1 MNPITRTMAP
11 LDLFG
16 EETGFEVVECKSKTL
31 ADLILNVHY
40 ARRMPPVSYGFLLRI
55 DGVESGCVTF
65 GMPAS
70 PNVAMGICNGKY
82 MKNVLELNR
91 LVVKE
96 GCAKFTA
103 SRLIAVALKELA
115 KKGDFVIVS
124 YADSQ
129 WGHVGKVYQATNW
142 IYTGLTRK
150 RTDPYCGGKHSRH
163 YDRSPEAMKI
173 REVRHPKHRYVM
185 FVGPNRKK
193 MRKDLKWSVEPYPIG
208 DSVRY
213 DVNNPTPVNE

>member
-1 MNPITRTMAP
+1 MIVYQENCETFMADVRDSKIDFEILTQFKEKLNRSTSQNEITSWANSMQ
-11 LDLFG
+11 
-16 EETGFEVVECKSKTL
+16 
-31 ADLILNVHY
+31 
-40 ARRMPPVSYGFLLRI
+40 
-55 DGVESGCVTF
+55 
-65 GMPAS
+65 
-70 PNVAMGICNGKY
+70 Y